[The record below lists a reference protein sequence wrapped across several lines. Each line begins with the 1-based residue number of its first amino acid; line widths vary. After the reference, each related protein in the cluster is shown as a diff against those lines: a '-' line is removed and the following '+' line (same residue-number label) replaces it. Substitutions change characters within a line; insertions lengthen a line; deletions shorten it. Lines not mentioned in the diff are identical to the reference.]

1 MKKYFAGLLAA
12 VFCIAMTASAFASE
26 IRPGGSGKGN
36 TELTYSQVASYTVVI
51 PEKAEIIF
59 DKEESPIGSIEYQ
72 YGNLERDSYVTV
84 TLAGQTPLVCQENTD
99 CTIDYEIWN
108 GQGIF
113 ESVRYDEDTPAGTR
127 TDLTASISREEWE
140 RAKAGNYA
148 ATLTFM
154 ISYRNPHEDS
164 SQP

>member
-12 VFCIAMTASAFASE
+12 VLCISLAATAFASE
-26 IRPGGSGKGN
+26 IRPGSSGKGN
-36 TELTYSQVASYTVVI
+36 TELTYSQEASYTVVI

-59 DKEESPIGSIEYQ
+59 DKEENPIGSIEYQ

-84 TLAGQTPLVCQENTD
+84 TLAGQTPLVCLEDTD
-99 CTIDYEIWN
+99 CMIDYEIWSEN
-108 GQGIF
+108 GIF
-113 ESVRYDEDTPAGTR
+113 ESVCYDEDTPAGTR

-140 RAKAGNYA
+140 RAKAGDYA

-164 SQP
+164 SRP